1 MMVKRLR
8 DICRGRWVKVEPR
21 PFLLWRESI
30 LQGLVRL
37 LLVEMLLRRR
47 RRGLRLKWMV
57 LLVLMLK
64 ELRLLMMLVGMM
76 MLLIKHVLVA
86 GVPLVLELTILLV
99 MVLRVVKLG
108 LRLGVAVAGGAG
120 GKGSSEG
127 VQFVPLALIKHGG
140 PSASAPGPTERA
152 RQKCPSGWGTSVQ
165 TRERRVELGRLRAA

>member
-1 MMVKRLR
+1 
-8 DICRGRWVKVEPR
+8 
-21 PFLLWRESI
+21 
-30 LQGLVRL
+30 
-37 LLVEMLLRRR
+37 
-47 RRGLRLKWMV
+47 MV
-57 LLVLMLK
+57 LLMLMLK
-64 ELRLLMMLVGMM
+64 ELRLLMMLVGMLM
-76 MLLIKHVLVA
+76 GMLMLLIKHVLVA

-99 MVLRVVKLG
+99 MMLHVVKLG
-108 LRLGVAVAGGAG
+108 LRLGVAIARGAG